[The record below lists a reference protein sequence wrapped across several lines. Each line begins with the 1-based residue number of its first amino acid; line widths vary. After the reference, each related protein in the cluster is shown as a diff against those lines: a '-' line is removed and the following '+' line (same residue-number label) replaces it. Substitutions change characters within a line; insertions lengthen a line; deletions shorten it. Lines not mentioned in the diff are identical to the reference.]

1 MVYAKAWTKGHRTEA
16 MDKLRVPANQ
26 QSTPRS
32 TFFLGLNLGISIGLV
47 SLAVYL
53 IATDTVFAQF
63 SVSMIMYRM
72 IAMVVLMIW
81 AW

>member
-16 MDKLRVPANQ
+16 MSKLRVPADQ
-26 QSTPRS
+26 HSTPRS

-47 SLAVYL
+47 GLAIYL
-53 IATDTVFAQF
+53 IATDEIFKQF
-63 SVSMIMYRM
+63 SISIIMYRM
-72 IAMVVLMIW
+72 IAMVILMIW